1 MMAKE
6 PETMSHEAG
15 VVIVWTIMLLLSY
28 LQELLTFEIF
38 KKWNK
43 QTKKWSIPSLVFRY
57 RFEADRY

>member
-1 MMAKE
+1 
-6 PETMSHEAG
+6 MSHEAG
-15 VVIVWTIMLLLSY
+15 VVIVWTIMLLLAY